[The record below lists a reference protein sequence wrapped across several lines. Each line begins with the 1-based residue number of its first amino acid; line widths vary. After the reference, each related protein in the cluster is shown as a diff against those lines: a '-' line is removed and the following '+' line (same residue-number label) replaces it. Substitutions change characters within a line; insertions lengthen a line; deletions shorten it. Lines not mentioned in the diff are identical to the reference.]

1 MLFSLFPKIDALKT
15 DWRSVFPDREQ
26 NEVAGPEMSRQ
37 QGEAADLLLG
47 LRVWRPVWASAG
59 HSGGHTEGETEGE
72 TGGETGGEDPSLQ
85 YQVSSTP
92 SQKLALY
99 YL

>member
-1 MLFSLFPKIDALKT
+1 MLFSLEFPFPKIDALKT

-59 HSGGHTEGETEGE
+59 HSGGHTEGEA
-72 TGGETGGEDPSLQ
+72 GGDPSLQ

>member
-1 MLFSLFPKIDALKT
+1 MKQKFALMFNVVKSKIDALKT

-47 LRVWRPVWASAG
+47 LRV
-59 HSGGHTEGETEGE
+59 
-72 TGGETGGEDPSLQ
+72 
-85 YQVSSTP
+85 
-92 SQKLALY
+92 
-99 YL
+99 